1 MARGSKPG
9 ERRGGRKKGVPNRA
23 SQRRQAEVAASGA
36 TPLDVLLRRMRYH
49 DAQAEAALKKKD
61 ATSAERHMREADDAA
76 RAAAPYVHPKLQSIQ
91 HTGREGGPIEVA
103 DMSRNDLARRIL
115 HMLRP
120 DKP

>member
-61 ATSAERHMREADDAA
+61 TTGAERHMREADDAA

-115 HMLRP
+115 HMLREG
-120 DKP
+120 K